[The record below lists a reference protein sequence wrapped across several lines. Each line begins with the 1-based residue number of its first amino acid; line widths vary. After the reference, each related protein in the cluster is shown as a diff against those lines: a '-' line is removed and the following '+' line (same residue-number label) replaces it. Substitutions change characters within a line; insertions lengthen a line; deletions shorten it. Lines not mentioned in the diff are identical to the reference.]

1 MCNDVYRPG
10 RFEVQIEIGLPD
22 ERGRVQILQI
32 HSSKMKENSFL
43 AADINLEEIGESIFY
58 IKLNMNFTVTAI
70 VSLRQERRFRKTN
83 QGSLSYLLSLSHSL

>member
-1 MCNDVYRPG
+1 MSNLVYRPG

-32 HSSKMKENSFL
+32 HSSKMRENSFL

-58 IKLNMNFTVTAI
+58 INLNMTFTVTAFL
-70 VSLRQERRFRKTN
+70 SLWQERRFRKTN
-83 QGSLSYLLSLSHSL
+83 KGSLSYLRQ